1 MGIQKVMYDGLPKS
15 WRKPESAGLPVLSA
29 HWAKTVVAPTQTVY
43 SGGVVSE
50 TGLWGDAIFRE
61 MLGTKSE
68 NLAVMSVSARY

>member
-1 MGIQKVMYDGLPKS
+1 MSIQKVMYDGLPKS
-15 WRKPESAGLPVLSA
+15 WRKPESAGLPVLAA
-29 HWAKTVVAPTQTVY
+29 HWAKPVVAPTQTVY
-43 SGGVVSE
+43 SGGVASE